1 MTAMIERNRNDPAFA
16 AHDGRGPG
24 SFLSWTALLPALP
37 ARLCAIES
45 RRFQARRLQRRRP
58 EIDVQQIRLGVACGL
73 IGVVMTVSMAAT
85 AVAADDAAQYVQF
98 VEEPAALCVERNG
111 VQIQVKSSH
120 PSRTLRVWLDRIH
133 MGVGTGDRS
142 RSDLPPGGDPQ
153 PLGCSRS
160 LNGPQEWRVVK
171 AEFVE

>member
-1 MTAMIERNRNDPAFA
+1 MHKIPVAAMR
-16 AHDGRGPG
+16 
-24 SFLSWTALLPALP
+24 SL
-37 ARLCAIES
+37 
-45 RRFQARRLQRRRP
+45 
-58 EIDVQQIRLGVACGL
+58 LGVL
-73 IGVVMTVSMAAT
+73 VWMAAR
-85 AVAADDAAQYVQF
+85 AAPAADATAAARYVQF

-111 VQIQVKSSH
+111 VQIQVKNSH

-142 RSDLPPGGDPQ
+142 RSELPPGGDPQ

-171 AEFVE
+171 AEFVD

>member
-1 MTAMIERNRNDPAFA
+1 MQ
-16 AHDGRGPG
+16 
-24 SFLSWTALLPALP
+24 W
-37 ARLCAIES
+37 
-45 RRFQARRLQRRRP
+45 
-58 EIDVQQIRLGVACGL
+58 IRLGGALGL
-73 IGVVMTVSMAAT
+73 AGLVMAAS
-85 AVAADDAAQYVQF
+85 AVAADNDAAQYVQF

>member
-1 MTAMIERNRNDPAFA
+1 MQRISGCIARSLAGAALVTVAFA
-16 AHDGRGPG
+16 
-24 SFLSWTALLPALP
+24 
-37 ARLCAIES
+37 
-45 RRFQARRLQRRRP
+45 
-58 EIDVQQIRLGVACGL
+58 
-73 IGVVMTVSMAAT
+73 VSG
-85 AVAADDAAQYVQF
+85 ADDAAQYVQF